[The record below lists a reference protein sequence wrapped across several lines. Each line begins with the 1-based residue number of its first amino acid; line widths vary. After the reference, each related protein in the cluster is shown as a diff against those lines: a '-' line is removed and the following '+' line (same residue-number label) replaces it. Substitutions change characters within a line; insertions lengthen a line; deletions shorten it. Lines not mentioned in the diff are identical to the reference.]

1 MVQKSYKQE
10 NIIGF
15 ADVDYR
21 ERLRPFRVFELLE
34 DISDVHANILEIGA
48 QSPVMEGYVWVVAR
62 NRYQLTRMPR
72 LGEKITFDTWPGQC
86 QRAIYPRLF
95 SMTDESGCRIGGVHS
110 IWTLLDV
117 KKQRLAVNPKINAMF
132 PDTEDLGVPVQMPRK
147 LKQPQPTRPPVY
159 YTPAYSDLDR
169 NRHVNNARYISWVC
183 DCFAPERYENQ
194 TILDLEI
201 NYFQQ
206 AFAGEKIRMEIDE
219 QGASFLIQGNND
231 ETDVPLFRAAGTFAK
246 SE

>member
-34 DISDVHANILEIGA
+34 DMSDVHANILEIGA

-72 LGEKITFDTWPGQC
+72 LGE
-86 QRAIYPRLF
+86 
-95 SMTDESGCRIGGVHS
+95 MTDESGCRIGGVHS

-132 PDTEDLGVPVQMPRK
+132 PDTEDLGVPVEMPRK

-201 NYFQQ
+201 NYLQQ
-206 AFAGEKIRMEIDE
+206 AFAGEKIRMEIEE